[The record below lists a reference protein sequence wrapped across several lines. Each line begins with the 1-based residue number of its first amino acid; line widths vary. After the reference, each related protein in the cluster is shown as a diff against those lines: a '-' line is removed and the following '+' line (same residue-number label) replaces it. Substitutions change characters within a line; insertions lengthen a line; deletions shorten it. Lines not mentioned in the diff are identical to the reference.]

1 MNVPMGGGVW
11 GGDEYWTQQTLF
23 STTMCCVWHCAI
35 AVSSKDSSQDGH
47 CQFTITDQFL
57 INFST
62 LLVGGVECPLLS
74 VIVLLCRLT
83 DWSL

>member
-1 MNVPMGGGVW
+1 MYRWEVVCGGVTNI
-11 GGDEYWTQQTLF
+11 GRSRHYSVQP
-23 STTMCCVWHCAI
+23 CAVCGI
-35 AVSSKDSSQDGH
+35 VQLQCPPKTALKMATVSV
-47 CQFTITDQFL
+47 TITDQFL